1 MYRYFFV
8 VISLICSTATIAKDD
23 NHEFSA
29 SILVDG
35 DFLVNKDT
43 DTYYDEAELR
53 QFKLRY
59 KQDINKHLKT
69 KISIN
74 LSDKDISI
82 SDMYVQYK
90 KNIFETTFG
99 RQREA
104 FGFENRIS
112 TSNQLLIES
121 SLITESLAPG
131 RNIGLNTQV
140 QTSFFTFDLGLFN
153 IENDDEVEQLT
164 YRYSNE
170 KAITTRVNIDLPY
183 NLHYFNIGTSFS
195 YRDTNNN
202 AYDFKSTAEVHT
214 GLDLI
219 NTEKYDTASLLLKG
233 LDVTFL
239 YKRFIV
245 SGEYINQQQQL
256 AKSPINYTQDGFS
269 FTSSLFLTQ
278 DRHTIRNGKLKEFTP
293 NKTAGLELVTRYS
306 SMNIESASTTEQLQI
321 LTLGTNFYIKQHLK
335 FMLNYSLISS
345 DNRLGRIT
353 DYQSLMARGQYT
365 F

>member
-8 VISLICSTATIAKDD
+8 LISLICSTATIAKDD

-214 GLDLI
+214 GPDLI
-219 NTEKYDTASLLLKG
+219 NTEKYDTA
-233 LDVTFL
+233 
-239 YKRFIV
+239 
-245 SGEYINQQQQL
+245 
-256 AKSPINYTQDGFS
+256 
-269 FTSSLFLTQ
+269 
-278 DRHTIRNGKLKEFTP
+278 
-293 NKTAGLELVTRYS
+293 
-306 SMNIESASTTEQLQI
+306 
-321 LTLGTNFYIKQHLK
+321 
-335 FMLNYSLISS
+335 
-345 DNRLGRIT
+345 
-353 DYQSLMARGQYT
+353 
-365 F
+365 